1 VDDIAQRLEQARIVL
16 PPPPAAAGSYRR
28 AVVRGGVGCVSG
40 QFPFV
45 AGKLLC
51 QGRVGAELSI
61 DEGRAAAALAALNVL
76 AQIRL
81 VLGGWERFAGLLR
94 LEGHVASAENFVQQP
109 AVLDGASELLVRA
122 LGEPLGAHA
131 RTAYHAARLPLDSPV
146 ELAVSFSVLS
156 SSASPQTVSTTA
168 KETEPCHS

>member
-1 VDDIAQRLEQARIVL
+1 MDDIAQRLEEAGIVL
-16 PPPPAAAGSYRR
+16 PPAPAAAGSYRR
-28 AVVRGGVGCVSG
+28 AVVRGGFGFVSG

-45 AGKLLC
+45 GGKLAC
-51 QGRVGAELSI
+51 KGRVGAELTV

-76 AQIRL
+76 AQIQL
-81 VLGGWERFAGLLR
+81 ALGGWERFGGLLR
-94 LEGHVASAENFVQQP
+94 LDGHVASADAFVQQP

-146 ELAVSFSVLS
+146 ELAVSFSVR
-156 SSASPQTVSTTA
+156 
-168 KETEPCHS
+168 

>member
-1 VDDIAQRLEQARIVL
+1 MNDIALRLEEAGIVL

-28 AVVRGGVGCVSG
+28 AVVRGSVGFVSG

-45 AGKLLC
+45 AGKLAC
-51 QGRVGAELSI
+51 KGRIGAELTV

-76 AQIRL
+76 AQIL
-81 VLGGWERFAGLLR
+81 LALDGWERFGGLLR
-94 LEGHVASAENFVQQP
+94 LEGHVASAESFVQQP

-146 ELAVSFSVLS
+146 ELAVSFSVL
-156 SSASPQTVSTTA
+156 
-168 KETEPCHS
+168 